1 MKTQLKKIQNLPKS
15 LKTKTFLCN
24 TTLTSCLTIALF
36 SLMTSKAAA
45 TVLPTL
51 FEVPMNNIKERATTK
66 EIAIFTIC
74 VVLLL
79 AAPEEIKKL
88 IRKHNKRKIPKEEA
102 YQSKQSPEPEETE
115 ETPSSTKA
123 KETDENESSEQ

>member
-1 MKTQLKKIQNLPKS
+1 MKTQFKKILNLIKS
-15 LKTKTFLCN
+15 LKTKNSLSYIALNF
-24 TTLTSCLTIALF
+24 CLTIAFF
-36 SLMTSKAAA
+36 SLITSKAAA